1 MGSEGRVR
9 RDMRAFQVLVIVAC
23 ASYAVGVMEGSD
35 ALLNL
40 DVENQV
46 IDGMPGV
53 DDEGGVHVL
62 GVAQDDS
69 VKAVQKDEEK
79 LAQAAS
85 VDIHSPASVDEDGI
99 PNHYQAVRHED
110 RNMVKS
116 PLPHETMDLL
126 DLPTAFD
133 WRNVDGKSYCSVPRN
148 QHIPQYCGACWAFAS
163 LSAVSD
169 RIKIMRQDKWPE
181 IVLSPQHMLSCGSAG
196 SCFGGNHFL
205 AYKWLTEAGNVDE
218 TCAPYQAID
227 HTTPRKNA
235 WGKTVH
241 DHHCTPE
248 RVCKDCKH
256 GGGCY
261 AVKNP
266 TKYTISEYGQV
277 KGEDNIKAEIKA
289 RGPVACG
296 VAVTDSFMK
305 HYKGGIFE
313 DMTGEK
319 KIRHVVSLLGWGVAE
334 DGTKHWIGRNSWGTY
349 WGENGFFKIVRGK
362 NNLRIEDECAWAVPE
377 KNWDNKETMLGT
389 EDIKV
394 EGHLG
399 STFDIKHKS

>member
-1 MGSEGRVR
+1 MGLKERAMARVVV
-9 RDMRAFQVLVIVAC
+9 ALLVVA
-23 ASYAVGVMEGSD
+23 ALALGAMEGPQV
-35 ALLNL
+35 ALLEEADGNNVLGKSPSSNTASDVALQAAAAADQRGAETPAVRARHEPPEL
-40 DVENQV
+40 DV
-46 IDGMPGV
+46 
-53 DDEGGVHVL
+53 
-62 GVAQDDS
+62 
-69 VKAVQKDEEK
+69 
-79 LAQAAS
+79 
-85 VDIHSPASVDEDGI
+85 DGI
-99 PNHYQAVRHED
+99 PNHYIHVED
-110 RNMVKS
+110 DDPRKQRVLS
-116 PLPHETMDLL
+116 PLPHTQIDMLE
-126 DLPTAFD
+126 LPDSFD
-133 WRNVDGKSYCSVPRN
+133 WRAVNGKSFVSIARN

-169 RIKIMRQDKWPE
+169 RIKIMRQDKWLE
-181 IVLSPQHMLSCGSAG
+181 IVLSPQHMLSCGNAG

-205 AYKWLTEAGNVDE
+205 AYKWLTEEGNVDE
-218 TCAPYQAID
+218 TCAPYQAKD

-235 WGKTVH
+235 WGRTVH
-241 DHHCTPE
+241 DHHCTPT

-277 KGEDNIKAEIKA
+277 KGEENIKAEIKA

-305 HYKGGIFE
+305 HYKGGVFE

-319 KIRHVVSLLGWGVAE
+319 KIRHVVSLLGWGVAA
-334 DGTKHWIGRNSWGTY
+334 DGTRYWIGRNSWGTY
-349 WGENGFFKIVRGK
+349 WGEAGFFKIVRGK

-377 KNWDNKETMLGT
+377 KKWEDKEEMLGL
-389 EDIKV
+389 EDVKV

-399 STFDIKHKS
+399 STTHYLHHHADQ